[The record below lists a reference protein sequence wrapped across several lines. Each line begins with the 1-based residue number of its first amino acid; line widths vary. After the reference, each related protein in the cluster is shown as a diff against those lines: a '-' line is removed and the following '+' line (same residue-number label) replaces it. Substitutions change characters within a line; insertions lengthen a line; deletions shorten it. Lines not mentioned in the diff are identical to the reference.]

1 MSRAETRSGKP
12 ARKPAVDPVADA
24 RTAENLRLASV
35 RALEALSGVPVGSA
49 YLACGSG
56 ETRVKLSDEVSCT
69 VRFYARDP
77 VSIARALETWP
88 TRHDFEI
95 RSVAIASILQS
106 PDNPALGALRGGAA
120 RALAI
125 FDRDSLRAYLAWTH
139 FRVHDPGDTEVRVL
153 AAPGSRI
160 LEG

>member
-1 MSRAETRSGKP
+1 MSRTETRSGKP
-12 ARKPAVDPVADA
+12 ARKPVVDPVADA
-24 RTAENLRLASV
+24 RAAESLRLASV
-35 RALEALSGVPVGSA
+35 RTLEALSGVPVGA
-49 YLACGSG
+49 TYLVRGSG
-56 ETRVKLSDEVSCT
+56 EILVKLSDEVSCT
-69 VRFYARDP
+69 ARFYARDS
-77 VSIARALETWP
+77 VSIARALATWP
-88 TRHDFEI
+88 TRFDCAT

-106 PDNPALGALRGGAA
+106 PDNPDLGALRGGAA

-153 AAPGSRI
+153 AMPDSLA